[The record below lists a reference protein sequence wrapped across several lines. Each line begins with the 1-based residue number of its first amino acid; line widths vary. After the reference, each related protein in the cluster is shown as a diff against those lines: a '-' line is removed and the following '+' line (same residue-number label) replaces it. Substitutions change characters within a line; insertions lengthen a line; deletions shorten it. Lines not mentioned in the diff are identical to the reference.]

1 MRSFVAVSVM
11 PACSRR
17 FGDDVKPMD
26 VLTARSSDGTIVGCE
41 VIGDGP
47 PLLVIHGSTADRHRW
62 DSVRDLL
69 AASFRV
75 HLMDRRGRG
84 LSTDEAADGYSLERE
99 ADDVR
104 ALVDAIGLPVRVLS
118 HSYGGAVSLEAI
130 TDNPGIER
138 LLVYEPAVSTAEGPL
153 NAEDATREIEAAAAG
168 GDREATVSLFYTRM
182 LQFDDA
188 ALAAVR
194 ATPVWQHR
202 LAAAHTLGRELRAAN
217 GCLLDPSRLEA
228 VDIPVRVLL
237 GTATTPALT
246 RAAHAAVEAVPG
258 AELKELPGHGH
269 AAMDGDPP
277 MFAAEV
283 ADFLG

>member
-1 MRSFVAVSVM
+1 ME
-11 PACSRR
+11 
-17 FGDDVKPMD
+17 
-26 VLTARSSDGTIVGCE
+26 VLTARSPDGTVVGCE

-62 DSVRDLL
+62 NAVRDLL
-69 AASFRV
+69 ARDFRV

-84 LSTDEAADGYSLERE
+84 LSSEEAATGYSFERE

-104 ALVDAIGLPVRVLS
+104 ALVREVGPPVRVLS
-118 HSYGGAVSLEAI
+118 HSYGGAVSLETI

-138 LLVYEPAVSTAEGPL
+138 LLVYEPAVSTADGPL
-153 NAEDATREIEAAAAG
+153 NPEDATREIEAAAAS
-168 GDREATVSLFYTRM
+168 GDREATVSLFYSRM
-182 LQFDDA
+182 LEFDDA
-188 ALAAVR
+188 SLAAVR
-194 ATPVWQHR
+194 ATPVWEHR

-217 GCLLDPSRLEA
+217 GCVLDPARLA
-228 VDIPVRVLL
+228 TVDIPVRVLL
-237 GTATTPALT
+237 GSATTPALT